1 MAVTTTRARRA
12 SARALPPATLAEF
25 DNSPREQRRLAGKE
39 LRKAV
44 PRTSQATWE
53 VGAVKRDPVSLLIR
67 SSRGRIPEL
76 VPVRYGRML
85 ADRFSFYRG
94 SPAVMAHDL
103 AHTPSTGLLVQACGD
118 AHLSNFGGFAS
129 SERNLVFDLNDFD
142 ETIPGPWEWDVK
154 RLVASCVIASRNNG
168 WPDDV
173 GRQAAMAAT
182 KGYRVFLEELSHLSY
197 LDAWYHR
204 FDLDTFAAQATD
216 PRVRKRAQRIVR
228 KARTRDSMQV
238 LGKLC
243 EQVDGEWRI
252 VDSPPLIEH
261 TKRASTMAA
270 RAVFD
275 TYLDTTSPSVQL
287 LLRRY
292 RLVDVARKVVGVGSV
307 GTRCF
312 VLLMAGSEGEPLFLQ
327 VKQANASVLEPF
339 VGRSAHANHGQRVV
353 EGQRIMQA
361 AGDPLLGWT
370 HRGNVHFYL
379 RQLRDWK
386 ISFEL
391 STALPEGLVEYAGV
405 CGRVLAQAHARSG
418 DAAKIS
424 GYLGTADTF
433 DRAMADFAV
442 GYADQND
449 ADYEAFSEAV
459 AQGRIQ
465 AVTGL

>member
-1 MAVTTTRARRA
+1 MAVRTTRTRRA
-12 SARALPPATLAEF
+12 STRTLPPSSLAEF
-25 DNSPREQRRLAGKE
+25 DHAPREERRLAGKE

-53 VGAVKRDPVSLLIR
+53 VGAVKRDPVALLVR

-103 AHTPSTGLLVQACGD
+103 SHTPSTGLAVQACGD
-118 AHLSNFGGFAS
+118 AHLSNFGAFAS

-142 ETIPGPWEWDVK
+142 ETIPGPWEWDLK
-154 RLVASCVIASRNNG
+154 RLVASCVIATRNRG
-168 WPDDV
+168 WADDI
-173 GRQAAMAAT
+173 GRQAAAAAT
-182 KGYRVFLEELSHLSY
+182 SGYRAFLDELSHMAY
-197 LDAWYHR
+197 IDAWYHR
-204 FDLDTFAAQATD
+204 FDLERLVSEVGDARA
-216 PRVRKRAQRIVR
+216 RKRSDRFIA
-228 KARTRDSMQV
+228 KARTRDSMQA
-238 LGKLC
+238 LSKLC

-252 VDSPPLIEH
+252 IDDPPLIEH
-261 TKRASTMAA
+261 TKRATTMAA
-270 RAVFD
+270 RSVFD
-275 TYLDTTSPSVQL
+275 TYLDTTPPSVQL
-287 LLRRY
+287 VLRRY

-312 VLLMAGSEGEPLFLQ
+312 VLLMAGSEGDPLFLQ

-339 VGRSAHANHGQRVV
+339 VGRSAHPNHGQRVV
-353 EGQRIMQA
+353 EGQRITQA

-370 HRGNVHFYL
+370 HRGNVHFYV

-386 ISFEL
+386 LSFDV
-391 STALPEGLVEYAGV
+391 SAARPEGLVQYASG

-442 GYADQND
+442 AYADQND
-449 ADYEAFSEAV
+449 ADYEAFTEAV
-459 AQGRIQ
+459 GSGRIQ
-465 AVTGL
+465 AITGL